1 MELTAACEGE
11 GEEFVKGLME
21 ELLSEN
27 MMDKEQLCLLS
38 AKKLNTFF
46 TSNLAKRM
54 QKAQKEGKL
63 FREQPF
69 LMERDVSEIYPEKGY
84 EEKESILVQGIID
97 AFFEEEDGL
106 VLVDYKTDRI
116 KNPEELAQRYQE
128 QIVQYAHAL
137 KSLKQKEVKEMI
149 LFSFHLGREVKV
161 EWKENQ

>member
-1 MELTAACEGE
+1 
-11 GEEFVKGLME
+11 
-21 ELLSEN
+21 
-27 MMDKEQLCLLS
+27 
-38 AKKLNTFF
+38 
-46 TSNLAKRM
+46 
-54 QKAQKEGKL
+54 
-63 FREQPF
+63 
-69 LMERDVSEIYPEKGY
+69 MERDVSEIYPEKGY

-97 AFFEEEDGL
+97 AFFEDEDGL